1 MIEHL
6 HEREKALQPLGWRGR
21 KAEWIALVCLH
32 SGVFIRAQF
41 CFYFEGVTKSSPSAV
56 KKRGERFVR
65 TLVERG
71 VAVEDEPAIFPGG
84 ARACRIFHKPI
95 YRVLGIGEVKHRR
108 EAQPSVM
115 LRRLLSL
122 DYVLEHPQLP
132 WLPTEQEKVRFFEL
146 LDIERK
152 LIPRRVYQ
160 GAVGKQ
166 TRYFAL
172 KLPIAVDVKT
182 ATFGYVDPGNSTDT
196 ELRSWGATHE
206 WLWRAL
212 RKKGLRVHVVVIG
225 ANHTAIMQSR
235 AALNTWSNQAA
246 KQGEQTAN
254 ELTQDNPDV
263 KTKIQYF
270 KNAILN
276 VDRKIIAKYGGVNEI
291 ARQYRELINLPL
303 SLGATKVS
311 IDSYETWV
319 SRRLRMPEVE
329 Q

>member
-6 HEREKALQPLGWRGR
+6 HEREKALGPFGWKGR
-21 KAEWIALVCLH
+21 EAEWVALVCLH
-32 SGVFIRAQF
+32 SGVFTRAQF
-41 CFYFEGVTKSSPSAV
+41 CYFFEGVRRNRAS
-56 KKRGERFVR
+56 RFVR
-65 TLVERG
+65 DLVDRG
-71 VAVEDEPAIFPGG
+71 LGMEDERAIFPGG

-95 YRVLGIGEVKHRR
+95 YRVLGIGEVRHRR
-108 EAQPSVM
+108 EANDSVM

-122 DYVLEHPQLP
+122 DYVLEHPELP

-146 LDIERK
+146 LGIERK

-182 ATFGYVDPGNSTDT
+182 ATFAYVDPGNSTDT
-196 ELRSWGATHE
+196 ELRSWGAAHE

-212 RKKGLRVHVVVIG
+212 RKKGLKVHVVVIG

-235 AALNTWSNQAA
+235 AALNTWSNEAE
-246 KQGEQTAN
+246 KQGEQK
-254 ELTQDNPDV
+254 EQGLTQDNPDV
-263 KTKIQYF
+263 KAKIQYF

-291 ARQYRELINLPL
+291 ARQYRELNNLPL

-319 SRRLRMPEVE
+319 SRRLRIPEAD
-329 Q
+329 